1 MAENLVDSS
10 QIKEN
15 DQLTV
20 DEWKSDLNGV
30 PSNDKNE
37 QDIVEKLNDTS
48 INENANSEKQDSS
61 CNLIG
66 NENVQNEF
74 NASESK
80 NQNDNKNSGYKKGRG
95 NYNKSNSNHT
105 RGRGRG
111 RGINKK
117 FNNGNESEKN
127 GYNHSTNTTSGSRG
141 RGRGHH
147 RGRGGKFNEKSSD
160 GWYGNNEDGSKIK
173 ENNKLTGPKTEYIP
187 PDIEN
192 DETIA
197 GIEAGLNFDKYKTIE
212 VKVNG
217 TNPPKCMTSFQTSN
231 LCNILQENLSIC
243 NFTIPTPIQNYA
255 IPIVMAGR
263 DLMASAQTGSGKT
276 VCQFIFNF

>member
-1 MAENLVDSS
+1 MEENVVDSL
-10 QIKEN
+10 QIKKS

-20 DEWKSDLNGV
+20 DEWKNDLNET
-30 PSNDKNE
+30 PKNDNKVQN
-37 QDIVEKLNDTS
+37 IVEQLNDTS
-48 INENANSEKQDSS
+48 INDNTLIGNANSEKQGSS
-61 CNLIG
+61 CNLVDS
-66 NENVQNEF
+66 ENVQNGI
-74 NASESK
+74 NTNESK
-80 NQNDNKNSGYKKGRG
+80 KHNDNKNNSEHRKGQG
-95 NYNKSNSNHT
+95 SYNKLNNSHS

-111 RGINKK
+111 RGINKR
-117 FNNGNESEKN
+117 FNNETESENN
-127 GYNHSTNTTSGSRG
+127 GYNQSTNNTLGSRG

-147 RGRGGKFNEKSSD
+147 RGRGGKFNEKSLD
-160 GWYGNNEDGSKIK
+160 GWYGNNEDGSKRK
-173 ENNKLTGPKTEYIP
+173 ENKLTGPKAEYIP

-192 DETIA
+192 KESPI

-231 LCNILQENLSIC
+231 LCDVLLENLSSC
-243 NFTIPTPIQNYA
+243 NFSIPTPIQNYA

-276 VCQFIFNF
+276 VC